1 MKYFGIRRECQ
12 FEVARCSCPRLRV
25 DVVPNVSQHSGI
37 FRESTV
43 VNKTDKTREQGSAK
57 ISALGAR
64 PGGATDKATEWAA
77 GSHQSGLSAIIHPIP
92 RFTQS
97 MLRRRADVKLR
108 KGSDLET
115 WL

>member
-1 MKYFGIRRECQ
+1 MKDFGICRECQ
-12 FEVARCSCPRLRV
+12 LEVARCSCPHLRV
-25 DVVPNVSQHSGI
+25 DVVHNVSHSGI

-77 GSHQSGLSAIIHPIP
+77 GSHQSGLSAIIYPVP

>member
-57 ISALGAR
+57 IRRQAR
-64 PGGATDKATEWAA
+64 TRAVFLPSFIRFLASHKAC
-77 GSHQSGLSAIIHPIP
+77 
-92 RFTQS
+92 
-97 MLRRRADVKLR
+97 
-108 KGSDLET
+108 SDAVLM
-115 WL
+115 